1 MKNRFRNT
9 MRVLSLLIALSCLGA
24 VSSANAASFD
34 CAKATSSDEKAICS
48 NANLS
53 SLDSEMAG
61 LWYGYKAMPLLMG
74 ASGNRQDE
82 AQAFLKSRAACG
94 SDTACLT
101 SLYNDRISTLQ
112 KNIDWA
118 VKNYCNAQ

>member
-1 MKNRFRNT
+1 MRDQFRRS
-9 MRVLSLLIALSCLGA
+9 MRLLPAVAALTCFAVIAPA
-24 VSSANAASFD
+24 KAASFD
-34 CAKATSSDEKAICS
+34 CAKATSPDEKTVCS
-48 NANLS
+48 NSELS

-82 AQAFLKSRAACG
+82 AQAFLKSRMVCG
-94 SDTACLT
+94 SDAACLT
-101 SLYNDRISTLQ
+101 SLYEDRISTLQ